1 VVAVD
6 NVVGSHRAVQ
16 DLHEVELAVLRDEG

>member
-6 NVVGSHRAVQ
+6 NAVGNRRAVQ